1 MGWALGWAVL
11 AVMVAAIALKIIE
24 DIRYRRRRQSLPG
37 PRPLPLFGNILL
49 FSRNW
54 QRRHWL
60 LLGLAQKH
68 GRIFEFWLLKHRVI
82 STTDPDIADYFLN
95 RNFKNYERGPR
106 RRKDFKELLGD
117 GIFTADGR
125 DWMLHRKLA
134 KPLFRT
140 ASIDQGMVPVFAN
153 HIRLHVFST
162 LRAAA
167 KSGEPLD
174 IAKLFMS
181 FTMAT
186 FLELG
191 LGCRDGTLTAKQ
203 RNKFQRSFDGA
214 QEQIIRRAF
223 NPLQRFSATKII
235 QKHVSYLDKHVYAII
250 RQRKQE
256 SLEELRNKT
265 DIFSQFLAI
274 TDDDGKP
281 LTDKY
286 LRDVF
291 LNFLIA
297 GRDTTAAALTWAFY
311 NLSLNPKVEQKLV
324 DEVKQIVSGEVPT
337 SEEIHQLTFAR
348 NVMTETLRL
357 YPSVPFDTRVA
368 INEDVLPNGTKV
380 FPGDEVQYTPF
391 CMGRTEYPDAPL
403 QFRPERWTEEKAK
416 EAYLKGLFT
425 AFHLGPQTCLGKEM
439 AYTEAVQTLCSIVK
453 RFELRLVPGEEYK
466 TFTPTLILSPRDG
479 MMVCVTERAE

>member
-1 MGWALGWAVL
+1 ML
-11 AVMVAAIALKIIE
+11 AWSWVAALVAVAALLYLIH
-24 DIRYRRRRQSLPG
+24 DLRYRRSRRSLPG
-37 PRPLPLFGNILL
+37 PEPLPLLGNVLL
-49 FSRNW
+49 FARNW

-60 LLGLAQKH
+60 LLELGQKY
-68 GRIFEFWLLKHRVI
+68 GRTFELWLFKHRVI
-82 STTDPDIADYFLN
+82 STTDPDVADYVLN

-106 RRKDFKELLGD
+106 RREDFKELLGD

-125 DWMLHRKLA
+125 EWMLHRKLA

-140 ASIDQGMVPVFAN
+140 ASIEKAMVPVFAK
-153 HIRLHVFST
+153 HIHHLLATFEE
-162 LRAAA
+162 AAR
-167 KSGEPLD
+167 SGEPLD
-174 IAKLFMS
+174 IAQLFMS

-191 LGCRDGTLTAKQ
+191 LGCQEGTMTSKQ
-203 RNKFQRSFDGA
+203 RLKFQRSFDGT
-214 QEQIIRRAF
+214 QVEIIRRAL
-223 NPLQRFSATKII
+223 NPLLRYSANKNIK
-235 QKHVSYLDKHVYAII
+235 QHVAYLDKHVYAII

-256 SLEELRNKT
+256 TEEELSKKT
-265 DIFSQFLAI
+265 DIFSQFLAL

-281 LTDKY
+281 LTEKY

-311 NLSLNPKVEQKLV
+311 SLSLNPKVEQKLAA
-324 DEVKQIVSGEVPT
+324 EVKQIVSGEVPT

-357 YPSVPFDTRVA
+357 YPSVPFDLRLA

-380 FPGDEVQYTPF
+380 FPGDEVQYAPF

-439 AYTEAVQTLCSIVK
+439 AYTEAVQTMCAVVK
-453 RFELRLVPGEEYK
+453 RFQLKLMPGEENKAYAS
-466 TFTPTLILSPRDG
+466 TIILTPKDG
-479 MMVCVTERAE
+479 MMVTVKERTL

>member
-1 MGWALGWAVL
+1 MEETGCC
-11 AVMVAAIALKIIE
+11 IE
-24 DIRYRRRRQSLPG
+24 SSPSLSFAQLRLTKVWSLCSQTISDYTFS
-37 PRPLPLFGNILL
+37 PR
-49 FSRNW
+49 S
-54 QRRHWL
+54 
-60 LLGLAQKH
+60 
-68 GRIFEFWLLKHRVI
+68 
-82 STTDPDIADYFLN
+82 
-95 RNFKNYERGPR
+95 
-106 RRKDFKELLGD
+106 ELL
-117 GIFTADGR
+117 R
-125 DWMLHRKLA
+125 NLA
-134 KPLFRT
+134 SLWT
-140 ASIDQGMVPVFAN
+140 LQ
-153 HIRLHVFST
+153 RLYPS
-162 LRAAA
+162 
-167 KSGEPLD
+167 
-174 IAKLFMS
+174 LFMS

-191 LGCRDGTLTAKQ
+191 LGCRDGTLTPKQ
-203 RNKFQRSFDGA
+203 RHKFQRSFDGA
-214 QEQIIRRAF
+214 QEQIIRRAL
-223 NPLQRFSATKII
+223 NPLQRYSATKNI
-235 QKHVSYLDKHVYAII
+235 QKHVSYLDKHVFAII
-250 RQRKQE
+250 RHRKQE
-256 SLEELRNKT
+256 SLEELSIKK

-281 LTDKY
+281 LTD
-286 LRDVF
+286 
-291 LNFLIA
+291 
-297 GRDTTAAALTWAFY
+297 TTAAAPTWAFY

-337 SEEIHQLTFAR
+337 SEEIHRLTFAR

-453 RFELRLVPGEEYK
+453 RFELRLVPGEENK
-466 TFTPTLILSPRDG
+466 AFTPTLILTPRDG